1 MKKDVFNFIK
11 DHNYIQYCECIIY
24 KDGMI
29 EYACPSHLEVLI
41 RHTGETKEQIYG
53 KMNILDSPID
63 WLVQYTNCIAVYTNG
78 YLKPDITTLKQQKA
92 LDSLIKNDLVSD
104 CNFREYQ

>member
-41 RHTGETKEQIYG
+41 KHTGETKEHIYG
-53 KMNILDSPID
+53 KMDIFDSPID
-63 WLVQYTNCIAVYTNG
+63 WLVQYTGCIAVYTNG
-78 YLKPDITTLKQQKA
+78 YLKPNIVTSEQQKV
-92 LDSLIKNDLVSD
+92 LDALIKNNLVSD
-104 CNFREYQ
+104 YNFRRY